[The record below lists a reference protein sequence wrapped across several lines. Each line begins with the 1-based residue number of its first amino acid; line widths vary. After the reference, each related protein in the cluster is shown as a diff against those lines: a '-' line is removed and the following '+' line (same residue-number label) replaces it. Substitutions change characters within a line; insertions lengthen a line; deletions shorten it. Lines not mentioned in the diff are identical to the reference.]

1 MRAFP
6 GESPRS
12 LCAEAAATP
21 DGFRKDKH
29 MKKTVL
35 FDLDG
40 TLTDSGEG
48 IINCATLALRH
59 FGLPIPAYEDMRTF
73 VGPPLRDSFIR
84 FGVPADQADE
94 AIRVYRSRYIPTGMF
109 ENTPY
114 PGIRELLEALR
125 AEGYTLYV
133 ATSKPEEMSVTI
145 LEKFDLAKY
154 FHRICGASIDSSRST
169 KDAVIAYLL
178 ESSGAKEDMVMVGD
192 TKYDILGAK
201 AHGIPAIGV
210 GWGYGKVEEMEEAG
224 AVGIAKTMDELIG
237 LIRGM

>member
-1 MRAFP
+1 
-6 GESPRS
+6 
-12 LCAEAAATP
+12 
-21 DGFRKDKH
+21 

-59 FGLPIPAYEDMRTF
+59 FGLPIPPYEDMRTF
-73 VGPPLRDSFIR
+73 VGPPLHDSFVR
-84 FGVPADQADE
+84 FGVPADQTDE
-94 AIRVYRSRYIPTGMF
+94 AIQVYRSRYIPTGMF

-114 PGIRELLEALR
+114 PGIRELLEKLQS
-125 AEGYTLYV
+125 EGYTLYV

-145 LEKFDLAKY
+145 LNRFDLAKY

-178 ESSGAKEDMVMVGD
+178 ESSGAKADMVMVGD

-201 AHGIPAIGV
+201 THGIPAIGV
-210 GWGYGKVEEMEEAG
+210 GWGYGKVEEMVEAG
-224 AVGIAKTMDELIG
+224 AVGIAGTMEELVELIH
-237 LIRGM
+237 GM

>member
-1 MRAFP
+1 
-6 GESPRS
+6 
-12 LCAEAAATP
+12 
-21 DGFRKDKH
+21 

-59 FGLPIPAYEDMRTF
+59 FGLPIPAYADMRTF

-133 ATSKPEEMSVTI
+133 ATSKPEEMSLTI

-224 AVGIAKTMDELIG
+224 AVGIADSMEQLLG
-237 LIRGM
+237 LIRRM

>member
-1 MRAFP
+1 
-6 GESPRS
+6 
-12 LCAEAAATP
+12 
-21 DGFRKDKH
+21 

-48 IINCATLALRH
+48 IINSAIPALEH
-59 FGLPIPAYEDMRTF
+59 FGLPIPSREEMRVF
-73 VGPPLRDSFIR
+73 VGPPLHETFQR
-84 FGVPADQADE
+84 FGVPADKTEE

-114 PGIRELLEALR
+114 PGIKELLETLIK
-125 AEGYTLYV
+125 ENYTLYV

-145 LEKFDLAKY
+145 LERFGLAPYFD
-154 FHRICGASIDSSRST
+154 RICGASTDTSRST

-178 ESSGAKEDMVMVGD
+178 EQRGAKEDMVMVGD
-192 TKYDILGAK
+192 TKYDVLGAK

-210 GWGYGKVEEMEEAG
+210 SWGYGNAEEMEEAG
-224 AVGIAKTMDELIG
+224 AIGIADTMEQLLELIKKA
-237 LIRGM
+237 